1 MNILQGNEK
10 YPSVVTIGIG
20 LTNLCNLNC
29 DHCYSRKMAEKSFS
43 LEDAKKTLSAFPFLR
58 SVNFGTGESILNNQF
73 EEIINL
79 FYSKNIKLA
88 ITSNGLSI
96 NKMKE
101 ETLIKFDDVDI
112 SIDFP
117 IKELHD
123 KWRKKEGLF
132 DNAIKA
138 IERCKKFNI
147 NVSIVSVLMSNNHD
161 FFQQFKPLLD
171 KYDVNLRINLYKAV
185 NKDEFTPSYEQF
197 WGAITTMSENF
208 EIVSCSEPILSLFW
222 NEMSGGSRC
231 GNSMRIHPDGNI
243 SSCVYVR
250 NNEDYEKFNNDKKT
264 PPEFCKGCKVVRT
277 CVGGCYGRRV
287 TENRQNMPD
296 MFCPFFNKKKLP
308 IIRFNKYKE
317 EKELI
322 HSNYLCTIVLR

>member
-1 MNILQGNEK
+1 
-10 YPSVVTIGIG
+10 
-20 LTNLCNLNC
+20 
-29 DHCYSRKMAEKSFS
+29 MAERSFS
-43 LEDAKKTLSAFPFLR
+43 LEDAKKTLSAFPFLK

-73 EEIINL
+73 EEIVNL
-79 FYSKNIKLA
+79 FHSKGIKLA
-88 ITSNGLSI
+88 ITSNGLSV

-101 ETLIKFDDVDI
+101 ETLIKFEDVDI

-117 IKELHD
+117 IGELYD
-123 KWRKKEGLF
+123 RWRKKDGLF

-147 NVSIVSVLMSNNHD
+147 NVSVVSVLMANNFD
-161 FFQQFKPLLD
+161 YFQQFKLLLD

-197 WGAITTMSENF
+197 WEAIKAMSKNF

-222 NEMSGGSRC
+222 DETTGGSKC

-250 NNEDYEKFNNDKKT
+250 DNDSHEKFNVNKNTLPK
-264 PPEFCKGCKVVRT
+264 FCVGCVVSEK

-287 TENRQNMPD
+287 TENRQKLPD

-308 IIRFNKYKE
+308 EIKFKKYKE
-317 EKELI
+317 GKELI
-322 HSNYLCTIVLR
+322 HSNYLCTIILR

>member
-10 YPSVVTIGIG
+10 YPSTTTIGIG
-20 LTNLCNLNC
+20 LTNRCNLNC
-29 DHCYSRKMAEKSFS
+29 DHCYSRKMAERSFS
-43 LEDAKKTLSAFPFLR
+43 LEDAKKTLSAFPFLK

-73 EEIINL
+73 EEIVNL
-79 FYSKNIKLA
+79 FHSKGIKLA
-88 ITSNGLSI
+88 ITSNGLSV

-117 IKELHD
+117 IRELHD
-123 KWRKKEGLF
+123 RWRKKDGLF

-138 IERCKKFNI
+138 IKRCKKFNI
-147 NVSIVSVLMSNNHD
+147 NVSIVSVLMANNFD
-161 FFQQFKPLLD
+161 YFQQFKSLLD

-197 WGAITTMSENF
+197 WKAIEVMSKNF
-208 EIVSCSEPILSLFW
+208 EVVSCSEPILSLFLD
-222 NEMSGGSRC
+222 ETTGGSKC

-250 NNEDYEKFNNDKKT
+250 DNDSHEKFNADKKT
-264 PPEFCKGCKVVRT
+264 LPEFCEGCVVSEK

-287 TENRQNMPD
+287 TENRQKLPD

-308 IIRFNKYKE
+308 AIKFNKYKE
-317 EKELI
+317 GKELI
-322 HSNYLCTIVLR
+322 HSNYLCTIILR

>member
-10 YPSVVTIGIG
+10 YPSITTIGIG
-20 LTNLCNLNC
+20 LTNRCNLNC
-29 DHCYSRKMAEKSFS
+29 DHCYSRKMAEISFS
-43 LEDAKKTLSAFPFLR
+43 LEDAKKTLSAFPFLE

-73 EEIINL
+73 EEIVNL
-79 FYSKNIKLA
+79 FHFKDIKLA
-88 ITSNGLSI
+88 ITSNGLSV
-96 NKMKE
+96 NKMRE
-101 ETLIKFDDVDI
+101 ETLSKFHDVDI

-117 IKELHD
+117 IRELHD

-132 DNAIKA
+132 DDAIKA

-147 NVSIVSVLMSNNHD
+147 NVSIVSVLMSNNYSY
-161 FFQQFKPLLD
+161 FKQFKQLLN

-197 WGAITTMSENF
+197 WETIKIMSENF
-208 EIVSCSEPILSLFW
+208 KVVSCSEPILSLFW
-222 NEMSGGSRC
+222 DKTTGGSNC

-250 NNEDYEKFNNDKKT
+250 DNRNNEKFNTNKKIL
-264 PPEFCKGCKVVRT
+264 PKFCIGCAFSEK

-287 TENRQNMPD
+287 TESRQDLPD
-296 MFCPFFNKKKLP
+296 MYCPFFNEKELP
-308 IIRFNKYKE
+308 AIKFNKYKE
-317 EKELI
+317 GRELI
-322 HSNYLCTIVLR
+322 HSNYLCTIILR

>member
-1 MNILQGNEK
+1 MNILRGNKK
-10 YPSVVTIGIG
+10 YPSITTIGIG

-29 DHCYSRKMAEKSFS
+29 DHCYSRKMTERSFS
-43 LEDAKKTLSAFPFLR
+43 LEDAKKTISAFPFLK
-58 SVNFGTGESILNNQF
+58 SVNFGTGESVLNNQF
-73 EEIINL
+73 EEIVNL

-88 ITSNGLSI
+88 VTSNGLTV

-117 IKELHD
+117 ERELHD
-123 KWRKKEGLF
+123 QWRKKNGLF

-138 IERCKKFNI
+138 IERCNKFNI

-161 FFQQFKPLLD
+161 YFQGFKPILD

-185 NKDEFTPSYEQF
+185 NKDEFTPSYGQF
-197 WGAITTMSENF
+197 WEAIKIISENF
-208 EIVSCSEPILSLFW
+208 EVVTCSEPILSLFW
-222 NEMSGGSRC
+222 DETTGGSKC
-231 GNSMRIHPDGNI
+231 GSSMRIHPDGNI

-250 NNEDYEKFNNDKKT
+250 GDSSHEKFNADKKIL
-264 PPEFCKGCKVVRT
+264 PEFCKSCLVFQR

-287 TENRQNMPD
+287 LENRQKLPD
-296 MFCPFFNKKKLP
+296 LYCPYFNKKKLP
-308 IIRFNKYKE
+308 AIKFKKYK
-317 EKELI
+317 KAMELI
-322 HSNYLCTIVLR
+322 HSNYLCTIILR